1 MPTSKTIKGL
11 VAAAATPLLLTGCAT
26 SSDTETPEVAAPT
39 TSETQ
44 SGPVELDLGE
54 TANLV
59 LGANGPRDIDVTV
72 TDITVSDQCRH
83 GVNDY
88 GEEPGWSGQTGGYFI
103 EVSGEIDVRE
113 SPDNF
118 SIPQWMAADDER
130 NIIEV
135 FPAYECADAEV
146 AGVQTFSHSVLPG
159 TKARA
164 MEEYWVDTL
173 PAEWFLDEP
182 YEDHAFAW
190 PVPELEELDEPT
202 SEPVVAPAPAYTAPA
217 AAPVVPTFVEC
228 YLADGTALMSDGT
241 TTYMDSCNESAGGPY
256 LLEDGSPAITYSP
269 EDLADASY
277 WSNCIEAGNTSEYC
291 TANDPN

>member
-1 MPTSKTIKGL
+1 M
-11 VAAAATPLLLTGCAT
+11 TGCAT
-26 SSDTETPEVAAPT
+26 TSDTESPEVTAPT

-44 SGPVELDLGE
+44 SGPIELDLGE

-72 TDITVSDQCRH
+72 TDITVSDQCRY
-83 GVNDY
+83 GVVDY
-88 GEEPGWSGQTGGYFI
+88 GGEPGWSGQTDGYFI

-113 SPDNF
+113 SPDSF
-118 SIPQWMAADDER
+118 SIPQWVAADHER

-135 FPAYECADAEV
+135 LPAYECAEAEV
-146 AGVQTFSHSVLPG
+146 AGVQTFIDSVLPG
-159 TKARA
+159 TTARA

-182 YEDHAFAW
+182 YEDHAFVW
-190 PVPELEELDEPT
+190 PVPESKVAEQTTEP
-202 SEPVVAPAPAYTAPA
+202 APEAAPAYTAPA
-217 AAPVVPTFVEC
+217 AAPAAPTFVEC

-241 TTYMDSCNESAGGPY
+241 TTYLDTCNESAGGPY

-277 WSNCIEAGNTSEYC
+277 WSDCIEAGNTAEYC
-291 TANDPN
+291 NANSPY